1 MIREVARKLGFIEEE
16 KPMSPKERI
25 KRQEETFKLVSEE
38 EKRKRKV
45 VMLHRNMLAS
55 AHVDVIVNNCVKALD
70 QASKRGFS
78 QISAH
83 IKLRSK
89 PVSYFTKKH
98 WKTLV
103 KALTDLGYRV
113 SDGYGPYDAAYNV
126 TNHVRR
132 WRSQITSRPGP
143 LDGGLPTKWEDGDG
157 YSSGKVVYC
166 YYLVSL
172 PQ

>member
-1 MIREVARKLGFIEEE
+1 MIRKIKQHLLGADE
-16 KPMSPKERI
+16 KPMSPRDRI
-25 KRQEETFKLVSEE
+25 KRQKEAFELVSEE
-38 EKRKRKV
+38 EERKRKV
-45 VMLHRNMLAS
+45 VTLHRNMLAS

-70 QASKRGFS
+70 LASKRGFS
-78 QISAH
+78 QISAQ

-103 KALTDLGYRV
+103 KALTELGYKV
-113 SDGYGPYDAAYNV
+113 SNGHGPYGAAYDV
-126 TNHVRR
+126 TKHTRR
-132 WRSQITSRPGP
+132 LRSQSASRPGP

-172 PQ
+172 P

>member
-1 MIREVARKLGFIEEE
+1 MIRKVAKKLGFIKE
-16 KPMSPKERI
+16 KEPMSPQERI
-25 KRQEETFKLVSEE
+25 KRQKEVFKLVSKEE
-38 EKRKRKV
+38 ERKRKV

-55 AHVDVIVNNCVKALD
+55 AHVDVIVNNCVEALD
-70 QASKRGFS
+70 RASKRGFS

-89 PVSYFTKKH
+89 PVRYFTKKH

-113 SDGYGPYDAAYNV
+113 SDGYGPCGAAYNV

-132 WRSQITSRPGP
+132 WRSQITSRSGP
-143 LDGGLPTKWEDGDG
+143 LDGGLPTKWEDNG
-157 YSSGKVVYC
+157 YSCEKVVYC